1 MRYRDARADHAG
13 PAAIVLRG
21 VLSVPEFRAVLQ
33 RERNRSERSHLPFSV
48 LICAIRG
55 GIADGHG
62 SNGNGR
68 ARSAADR
75 GRDPG
80 ATAEAVAVVLRQ
92 RLRSTDEV
100 GWIDRDRLAALLP
113 YTPIEEA
120 HAVLATLE
128 RELTRA
134 GVSVPWT
141 IESYPPAGFGRV
153 PSTNG
158 SPRSRPEHD
167 DSRDPPTSGPGVGV
181 SDPIAPRRVE
191 ASAPPG
197 VSAPRVPD
205 DVVAEVPLLP
215 SILFAQLP
223 AWKRAMDVAGATI
236 ALMILWPVILAAAI
250 AIKLDSR
257 GPVFYRQRRVGAGGR
272 IFGFFKLRTMQV
284 GADEMKCDL
293 RGENEASG
301 PVFKMRSDPRI
312 TRVGRFLR
320 RSSIDELPQFWNV
333 LRGDMSLVGP
343 RPPTPDEV
351 VHYEPWQLRRLQIT
365 PGITC
370 LWQVSGRSE
379 VAFVDW
385 VRLDLRYA
393 ERRSPAYDLSL
404 IARTLPAVISGRGA
418 F

>member
-1 MRYRDARADHAG
+1 MRYRDVRADRGG

-48 LICAIRG
+48 LICTVRG
-55 GIADGHG
+55 EGAEAARSD
-62 SNGNGR
+62 GNGH
-68 ARSAADR
+68 AASKN
-75 GRDPG
+75 GSPRDPG
-80 ATAEAVAVVLRQ
+80 ATSAAVAVVLKQ
-92 RLRSTDEV
+92 RLRTTDEV
-100 GWIDRDRLAALLP
+100 GWLDRDRLAALLP

-120 HAVLATLE
+120 HAVLAALE
-128 RELTRA
+128 RELHRA
-134 GVSVPWT
+134 GVSAPWS

-158 SPRSRPEHD
+158 STRQESEPD
-167 DSRDPPTSGPGVGV
+167 DSHG
-181 SDPIAPRRVE
+181 
-191 ASAPPG
+191 APPPHSGAGGAGGSG
-197 VSAPRVPD
+197 VD
-205 DVVAEVPLLP
+205 KEVPLLP
-215 SILFAQLP
+215 TILFAPLP
-223 AWKRAMDVAGATI
+223 AWKRVMDVAGATF
-236 ALMILWPVILAAAI
+236 ALMLLWPVILAAAI
-250 AIKLDSR
+250 AIKLDTR
-257 GPVFYRQRRVGAGGR
+257 GPVFYRQRRIGAGGR
-272 IFGFFKLRTMQV
+272 EFGFFKLRTMQV

-293 RGENEASG
+293 KEENEASG
-301 PVFKMRSDPRI
+301 PVFKMRADPRI

-351 VHYEPWQLRRLQIT
+351 VRYEPWQLRRLQIT

-393 ERRSPAYDLSL
+393 ERRSPVYDLGL
-404 IARTLPAVISGRGA
+404 IVKTVPAVISGRGA

>member
-1 MRYRDARADHAG
+1 MRYRDVRADRSG

-48 LICAIRG
+48 LICTVRG
-55 GIADGHG
+55 NGAEAATRG
-62 SNGNGR
+62 NGNA
-68 ARSAADR
+68 ARER
-75 GRDPG
+75 GAVD
-80 ATAEAVAVVLRQ
+80 TAEAVAVVLKQ
-92 RLRSTDEV
+92 RLRTTDEV
-100 GWIDRDRLAALLP
+100 GWLDRDRLAALLP

-120 HAVLATLE
+120 HAVLAALE
-128 RELTRA
+128 RELHRA
-134 GVSVPWT
+134 GIAAPWS

-158 SPRSRPEHD
+158 SSGGATRPAAHQD
-167 DSRDPPTSGPGVGV
+167 DTRDPPPPSGSP
-181 SDPIAPRRVE
+181 
-191 ASAPPG
+191 
-197 VSAPRVPD
+197 
-205 DVVAEVPLLP
+205 VAGEVPLLP
-215 SILFAQLP
+215 TILFTPLP
-223 AWKRAMDVAGATI
+223 AWKRAMDLAGAAI
-236 ALMILWPVILAAAI
+236 ALLLLWPVILAAAI
-250 AIKLDSR
+250 AIKLDTR

-272 IFGFFKLRTMQV
+272 EFGFFKLRTMQV
-284 GADEMKCDL
+284 GADELKCDL
-293 RGENEASG
+293 QEENEASG
-301 PVFKMRSDPRI
+301 PVFKMRADPRI

-333 LRGDMSLVGP
+333 LTGDMSLVGP

-351 VHYEPWQLRRLQIT
+351 VRYEPGQLRRLQIT

-393 ERRSPAYDLSL
+393 ERRSPAYDLGL
-404 IARTLPAVISGRGA
+404 IVKTVPAVISGRGA

>member
-1 MRYRDARADHAG
+1 MRYRVVRADRSG

-48 LICAIRG
+48 LICTVRG
-55 GIADGHG
+55 DGAEAAS
-62 SNGNGR
+62 SNGNGH
-68 ARSAADR
+68 AASR
-75 GRDPG
+75 NGGARDPG
-80 ATAEAVAVVLRQ
+80 ATAAAVAVVLKQ
-92 RLRSTDEV
+92 RLRTTDEV
-100 GWIDRDRLAALLP
+100 GWLDRDQLAALLP

-120 HAVLATLE
+120 HAVLAALE
-128 RELTRA
+128 RELHRA
-134 GVSVPWT
+134 GVSAPWS

-158 SPRSRPEHD
+158 SSHGAMRTDAGRD
-167 DSRDPPTSGPGVGV
+167 DSNGAPPTSG
-181 SDPIAPRRVE
+181 A
-191 ASAPPG
+191 AAPPTSAAGANAG
-197 VSAPRVPD
+197 VAR
-205 DVVAEVPLLP
+205 EVPLLP
-215 SILFAQLP
+215 TLLFTPLP
-223 AWKRAMDVAGATI
+223 AWKRAMDVAGATV
-236 ALMILWPVILAAAI
+236 ALLLLWPVILAAAI
-250 AIKLDSR
+250 AIKLDTR
-257 GPVFYRQRRVGAGGR
+257 GPVFYRQRRIGAGGR
-272 IFGFFKLRTMQV
+272 EFGFFKLRTMQV

-293 RGENEASG
+293 QQENEASG
-301 PVFKMRSDPRI
+301 PVFKMRADPRI

-333 LRGDMSLVGP
+333 LQRDMSLVGP

-393 ERRSPAYDLSL
+393 ERRSPVYDLGL
-404 IARTLPAVISGRGA
+404 IVKTVPAVISGRGA

>member
-1 MRYRDARADHAG
+1 MRYRDVRADRGG

-21 VLSVPEFRAVLQ
+21 VLSVPEFRALLQ

-48 LICAIRG
+48 LICTVRG
-55 GIADGHG
+55 EGAEAARSD
-62 SNGNGR
+62 GNGH
-68 ARSAADR
+68 AASKN
-75 GRDPG
+75 GGASDPG
-80 ATAEAVAVVLRQ
+80 ATAAAVAVVLKQ
-92 RLRSTDEV
+92 RLRTTDEV
-100 GWIDRDRLAALLP
+100 GWLDRDRLAALLP

-120 HAVLATLE
+120 HAVLAALE
-128 RELTRA
+128 RELHRA
-134 GVSVPWT
+134 GVSAPWS

-158 SPRSRPEHD
+158 STRQHSEPD
-167 DSRDPPTSGPGVGV
+167 DSRG
-181 SDPIAPRRVE
+181 
-191 ASAPPG
+191 APPPHSGAGGAG
-197 VSAPRVPD
+197 VD
-205 DVVAEVPLLP
+205 KEVPLLP
-215 SILFAQLP
+215 TILFSPLP
-223 AWKRAMDVAGATI
+223 AWKRVMDVAGAI
-236 ALMILWPVILAAAI
+236 FALMLLWPVILAAAI
-250 AIKLDSR
+250 AIKLDTR
-257 GPVFYRQRRVGAGGR
+257 GPVFYRQRRIGAGGR
-272 IFGFFKLRTMQV
+272 EFGFFKLRTMQV

-293 RGENEASG
+293 KEENEASG
-301 PVFKMRSDPRI
+301 PVFKMRADPRI

-351 VHYEPWQLRRLQIT
+351 VRYEPWQLRRLQIT

-393 ERRSPAYDLSL
+393 ERRSPAYDLGL
-404 IARTLPAVISGRGA
+404 IVKTVPAVISGRGA

>member
-1 MRYRDARADHAG
+1 MRYRVVRADREG

-21 VLSVPEFRAVLQ
+21 VLSVPELRVVLQ

-48 LICAIRG
+48 LICTVRG
-55 GIADGHG
+55 EGAEA
-62 SNGNGR
+62 
-68 ARSAADR
+68 ARSDRNGHAASKN
-75 GRDPG
+75 GGARDPG
-80 ATAEAVAVVLRQ
+80 ATAAAVAVVLKQ
-92 RLRSTDEV
+92 RLRTTDEV
-100 GWIDRDRLAALLP
+100 GWLDRDRLAALLP

-120 HAVLATLE
+120 HAVLAALE
-128 RELTRA
+128 RELHRA
-134 GVSVPWT
+134 GVSAPWT

-158 SPRSRPEHD
+158 SSHGSLRTDEERD
-167 DSRDPPTSGPGVGV
+167 DSHD
-181 SDPIAPRRVE
+181 
-191 ASAPPG
+191 APPPHSGAGGAG
-197 VSAPRVPD
+197 VPT
-205 DVVAEVPLLP
+205 EVPRLA
-215 SILFAQLP
+215 SILFTPLP
-223 AWKRAMDVAGATI
+223 AWKRVMDVAGATF
-236 ALMILWPVILAAAI
+236 ALLLLWPVILAAAI
-250 AIKLDSR
+250 AIKLDTR
-257 GPVFYRQRRVGAGGR
+257 GPVFYRQRRIGAGGR
-272 IFGFFKLRTMQV
+272 EFGFFKLRTMQV

-293 RGENEASG
+293 KEENEASG
-301 PVFKMRSDPRI
+301 PVFKMKADPRI

-393 ERRSPAYDLSL
+393 ERSSPAYDLGL
-404 IARTLPAVISGRGA
+404 IVKTVPAVISGRGA

>member
-1 MRYRDARADHAG
+1 MRYRDVRTDCSG

-48 LICAIRG
+48 LICTVRG
-55 GIADGHG
+55 DGAEAASSG
-62 SNGNGR
+62 GNGH
-68 ARSAADR
+68 AASR
-75 GRDPG
+75 NGGARDPG
-80 ATAEAVAVVLRQ
+80 ATAAAVAVVLKQ
-92 RLRSTDEV
+92 RLRTTDEV
-100 GWIDRDRLAALLP
+100 GWLDRDRLAALLP

-120 HAVLATLE
+120 HAVLAALE
-128 RELTRA
+128 RELHRA
-134 GVSVPWT
+134 GVSAPWS

-158 SPRSRPEHD
+158 SSHGSMRPDTERD
-167 DSRDPPTSGPGVGV
+167 DSRG
-181 SDPIAPRRVE
+181 
-191 ASAPPG
+191 APPPHSGAGGAGGAG
-197 VSAPRVPD
+197 VAG
-205 DVVAEVPLLP
+205 VAKEVPLLP
-215 SILFAQLP
+215 TILFTPLP
-223 AWKRAMDVAGATI
+223 AWKRVMDVAGATF
-236 ALMILWPVILAAAI
+236 ALLLLWPVILAAAI
-250 AIKLDSR
+250 AIKLDTR
-257 GPVFYRQRRVGAGGR
+257 GPVFYRQRRIGAGGR
-272 IFGFFKLRTMQV
+272 EFGFFKLRTMQV

-293 RGENEASG
+293 KEENEASG

-393 ERRSPAYDLSL
+393 ERRSPVYDLGL
-404 IARTLPAVISGRGA
+404 IVKTVPAVISGRGA